1 MLEIG
6 WPLGLKLAQQ
16 EGYRWHGFAAALACI
31 VGSGYFL
38 YLAQKSIPMGTAY
51 AVWTGIGAAGAFLVG
66 VVFFNDAANLGR
78 WLGAFLII
86 SGVVVMKLSS
96 GNCKSCFYPIQG
108 RLNRYAGMFRR
119 PNTFPNIT
127 KSS

>member
-1 MLEIG
+1 MKHLSWIYLICAGLLEIG

-16 EGYRWHGFAAALACI
+16 PGRGI
-31 VGSGYFL
+31 VGIIAAVVFMAGSGFCL
-38 YLAQKSIPMGTAY
+38 FLAQKQIPMGTAY

-66 VVFFNDAANLGR
+66 VVFFGDASTFGR

-96 GNCKSCFYPIQG
+96 
-108 RLNRYAGMFRR
+108 
-119 PNTFPNIT
+119 
-127 KSS
+127 